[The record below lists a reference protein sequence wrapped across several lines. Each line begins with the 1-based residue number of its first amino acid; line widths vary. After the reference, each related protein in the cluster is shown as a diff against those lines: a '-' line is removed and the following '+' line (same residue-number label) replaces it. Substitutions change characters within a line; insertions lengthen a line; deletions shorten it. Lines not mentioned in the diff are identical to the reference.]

1 MDSLDTICD
10 AIREDFDRRT
20 KVRDEALAQARQL
33 TKHASLAIRAI
44 HREEEGEAF
53 EQLQAAK
60 SIVQKLRQDLKDD
73 ADLYYSGYTQDAIK
87 EYVEAELTVA
97 LIKDRPL
104 PTPEMLGAEYATYL
118 GGLAETLGELRRR
131 CMDLLRPGYSKEV
144 ERLLLWMDDIF
155 TRLITM
161 DYPDAITQGLRRKTD
176 LARGIVERT
185 RADITVSFRQNELED
200 ALGKLS
206 QQLNNQDH

>member
-97 LIKDRPL
+97 LIKDKPL

-155 TRLITM
+155 TQLITM

>member
-155 TRLITM
+155 TQLITM

>member
-97 LIKDRPL
+97 LIKDKPL

>member
-10 AIREDFDRRT
+10 AIREDFDHRT

-97 LIKDRPL
+97 LIKDKPL

-155 TRLITM
+155 TQLITM